1 MKKIITILLVIQSM
15 LLYAQDKKNV
25 SSLSVKGVSKLKV
38 QPDEGMLN
46 LNANFIGLDVNQAML
61 GLEKKTKELI
71 KQIVASGLNE
81 KDIKTINFQLNK
93 HSVYRRGSSKDS
105 GYFATQ
111 SLQVKFMYSKEKV
124 AKILNTFSDSK
135 ADYNMHFNFMLSD
148 TLIKQSE
155 ATLIKLAVKDAKIK
169 ANNLI
174 TEAGVKIKGIKAID
188 YGNAANFEPYPMAK
202 NSRMMLAE
210 DSGQGAMQG
219 FTPNDIELNDEVLII
234 WELE

>member
-1 MKKIITILLVIQSM
+1 MKKAITILLVLQTW
-15 LLYAQDKKNV
+15 LLFGQDKKNV
-25 SSLSVKGVSKLKV
+25 ASISVKGISTLKV

-61 GLEKKTKELI
+61 GLEKKTKEII

-93 HSVYRRGSSKDS
+93 HSVYRRGSAKDS

-111 SLQVKFMYSKEKV
+111 SLQIKFNYSKEKV

-148 TLIKQSE
+148 TLMKQSE
-155 ATLIKLAVKDAKIK
+155 ANLIKLAVKDAKVK
-169 ANNLI
+169 ANNLT
-174 TEAGVKIKGIKAID
+174 TEAGVKLKAIKAID
-188 YGNAANFEPYPMAK
+188 YGNISNNQPYPMVK
-202 NSRMMLAE
+202 TRGMMMAE
-210 DSGQGAMQG
+210 DNSQGAMQG
-219 FTPNDIELNDEVLII
+219 FTPNDIELNDEVLIT
-234 WELE
+234 WEIE

>member
-105 GYFATQ
+105 GYFASQ
-111 SLQVKFMYSKEKV
+111 SLQVKFVYSKEKV
-124 AKILNTFSDSK
+124 AKILNVFSESK
-135 ADYNMHFNFMLSD
+135 AGYNMNFDFILSD
-148 TLIKQSE
+148 TLKKKTE
-155 ATLIKLAVKDAKIK
+155 ATLMKLSIKDAKMK
-169 ANNLI
+169 ANLL
-174 TEAGVKIKGIKAID
+174 TAEAGVKIKRIKVIE
-188 YGNAANFEPYPMAK
+188 YGVVSANRTY
-202 NSRMMLAE
+202 SMLPTRSMSADVTGGE
-210 DSGQGAMQG
+210 AMQG
-219 FTPNDIELNDEVLII
+219 FTPNDIEMSDEVLIV
-234 WELE
+234 WELEQ